1 MHGLVSVFRGRQEN
15 SHVSFFLVLKKKKK
29 KKKLANFPHAPLF
42 SYILA
47 LAAAVKSPSN
57 YRHRLAKDIEN

>member
-1 MHGLVSVFRGRQEN
+1 
-15 SHVSFFLVLKKKKK
+15 VLYK
-29 KKKLANFPHAPLF
+29 NQIPF